1 MESARRSEALR
12 EEMELHLAEKAGELE
27 ADGMTPEC
35 ARAEA
40 RRRFGNVGQK
50 HEESREI
57 WMTRFLPELGQDIRY
72 GIRTMLANKAFSAL
86 AILSLALGIGSN
98 TAIFSLMESILLR
111 SLPVADP
118 ESLVVLNLHSRPPQ
132 NANKET
138 VHVMHALQGL
148 AWPGDK
154 GDMVLGIFP
163 YGAFETLREPLAG
176 QQAASGG
183 PPCVT
188 PDVTQ
193 SCRVAG
199 ESPAF
204 STLFGYFNGQN
215 KTLAIRGQATS
226 ASTEYV
232 TGEYFRGLAVSPA
245 AGRLIESEDDRLGA
259 APVAVVSFA
268 TSQNRFGGAPNA
280 IGQPILVDNVPFTVI
295 GVAPP
300 EFFGVDPAA
309 APDLFLPLHANV
321 LVDGARAARMNSD
334 PNFYWLEMM
343 GRLKPGVSMAQAQA
357 ALAPRFHQW
366 VAATA
371 TTDGERGKLPA
382 LILNPGAG
390 GLGSLR
396 RQYSKPLYV
405 LLTMV
410 GLILA
415 IACAN
420 IANLLLARA
429 AARRREMAVRLS
441 LGAGRF
447 RVVRQLLTES
457 VMLASLGGAFGV
469 LFAIWGVRWLT
480 LLLSN
485 GPRNSTLHAELNWN
499 VLGVTAALS
508 VVCGLLFGLA
518 PAIQSTRPDVM
529 PALKSGRE
537 GGPRRRVQQV
547 LVVAQIAGSFLILVA
562 AGLFV
567 RTLDKLHSVQLGY
580 SRENILLFS
589 LNARQAGH
597 RDPEMTTFYANLR
610 KRFESIPG
618 VSGATLSQSSI
629 IEAGRVGQAVRGEMK
644 IGAVTIEGARALGAG
659 PRFLTTMQIP
669 ILAGREIDDRDLPG
683 SRPVAVISERLAR
696 TYFENENPVGRLI
709 TLPEEKRD
717 LEIAGVSANL
727 RYGGLKNEE
736 ENAMTVFVAVS
747 QFPSD
752 RVTYALRTAGD
763 PLRFLRSVHEIVR
776 EADSRIPVTNVTTQ
790 AAEID
795 RTISRELMFA
805 KLCTGFAVLALL
817 TACVGLYGT
826 MSYSVARQAGEI
838 GIRMALGAQR
848 WAVVWMVLSRVL
860 LLSAVGLA
868 ISVPAALG
876 ASRLV
881 KSFLFDTQ
889 ANDPGT
895 LALAGVV
902 LLSAAILAG
911 YAPARRASRIDPL
924 AALRNE

>member
-1 MESARRSEALR
+1 MWIRRLRYWRESASRSEALR
-12 EEMELHLAEKAGELE
+12 EEMELHLAEKAAELE
-27 ADGMTPEC
+27 ADGMTPDC
-35 ARAEA
+35 AKAEA
-40 RRRFGNVGQK
+40 RRRFGNVGLK

-57 WMTRFLPELGQDIRY
+57 WIKRFWSELGQDVRY
-72 GIRTMLANKAFSAL
+72 GCRTMTANKAFNAM
-86 AILSLALGIGSN
+86 AVLSLALGIGAN
-98 TAIFSLMESILLR
+98 TTIYSFMESILLR

-118 ESLVVLNLHSRPPQ
+118 ESLVVLNWHSRPPRDGG
-132 NANKET
+132 KES
-138 VHVMHALQGL
+138 VHVMHGVQGM

-154 GDMVLGIFP
+154 GAMVSGMFP
-163 YGAFETLREPLAG
+163 YGAFQTFREENP
-176 QQAASGG
+176 
-183 PPCVT
+183 V
-188 PDVTQ
+188 
-193 SCRVAG
+193 
-199 ESPAF
+199 F
-204 STLFGYFNGQN
+204 STLFGYFNGLN
-215 KTLAIRGQATS
+215 RTLAIRGQATS
-226 ASTEYV
+226 AGTEYV

-245 AGRLIESEDDRLGA
+245 AGRLIDSEDDRPGA
-259 APVAVVSFA
+259 APVAVISFA
-268 TSQNRFGGAPNA
+268 TSQQRFGGPSSA
-280 IGQPILVDNVPFTVI
+280 IGQPVLVDNVPFTVI

-309 APDLFLPLHANV
+309 APDLYLPLHTNL
-321 LVDGARAARMNSD
+321 LVDGARAARMYPD
-334 PNFYWLEMM
+334 GNFYWIEMM
-343 GRLKPGVSMAQAQA
+343 GRLRPGVSMAQAQA

-371 TTDGERGKLPA
+371 TTGGERAKLPA
-382 LILNPGAG
+382 LMLNPGAA

-457 VMLASLGGAFGV
+457 VMLASLGGALGV
-469 LFAIWGVRWLT
+469 LFAIWGVRSLT
-480 LLLSN
+480 LLLSRGREN
-485 GPRNSTLHAELNWN
+485 FTLHAELNWN

-508 VVCGLLFGLA
+508 VICGLLFGLA

-529 PALKSGRE
+529 PALKNGRG
-537 GGPRRRVQQV
+537 GGPRRRAQHL
-547 LVVAQIAGSFLILVA
+547 LVVAQIAISFFILVA
-562 AGLFV
+562 TGLFV

-580 SRENILLFS
+580 ARENILLFS

-597 RDPEMTTFYANLR
+597 RDPELATFYADLR

-629 IEAGRVGQAVRGEMK
+629 VNAGFTGPAIRGPMK
-644 IGAVTIEGARALGAG
+644 IGAVTIEDARVLAAG

-669 ILAGREIDDRDLPG
+669 ILAGREIDDRDQPG
-683 SRPVAVISERLAR
+683 SRPVAVIGERLAR
-696 TYFENENPVGRLI
+696 TYFGNENPVGRRI
-709 TLPEEKRD
+709 TLPDEKRD
-717 LEIAGVSANL
+717 LEIVGVSANL

-736 ENAMTVFVAVS
+736 ESRMTVFVAVS
-747 QFPSD
+747 QFSPD
-752 RVTYALRTAGD
+752 RMTYALCTAGD
-763 PLRFLRSVHEIVR
+763 PLRYVKSVYEIVR
-776 EADSRIPVTNVTTQ
+776 EADSRIPVTNVVTQ

-795 RTISRELMFA
+795 RTISREITFA

-826 MSYSVARQAGEI
+826 MSYSVARQVGEI

-848 WAVVWMVLSRVL
+848 GAVVWMVLRRVL
-860 LLSAVGLA
+860 LLAAVGLA
-868 ISVPAALG
+868 IGVPAALI

-881 KSFLFDTQ
+881 KSFLFETQ
-889 ANDPGT
+889 PNDPGT

-911 YAPARRASRIDPL
+911 LAPARRASRIDPL
-924 AALRNE
+924 AALRHE

>member
-1 MESARRSEALR
+1 
-12 EEMELHLAEKAGELE
+12 MELHLAEKAAELE
-27 ADGMTPEC
+27 ADGMTAEC
-35 ARAEA
+35 AKAEA
-40 RRRFGNVGQK
+40 RRRFGNVGLK

-57 WMTRFLPELGQDIRY
+57 WIKRFWSELGQDVRY
-72 GIRTMLANKAFSAL
+72 GCRTMTANKAFNAM
-86 AILSLALGIGSN
+86 AVLSLALGIGAN
-98 TAIFSLMESILLR
+98 TTIYSFMESILLR

-118 ESLVVLNLHSRPPQ
+118 ESLVVLNWHSRPPRDGS
-132 NANKET
+132 KES
-138 VHVMHALQGL
+138 VHVMHGVQGM

-154 GDMVLGIFP
+154 GSMVSGMFP
-163 YGAFETLREPLAG
+163 YGAFETLREENP
-176 QQAASGG
+176 
-183 PPCVT
+183 V
-188 PDVTQ
+188 
-193 SCRVAG
+193 
-199 ESPAF
+199 F
-204 STLFGYFNGQN
+204 STLFGYFNGLN
-215 KTLAIRGQATS
+215 RTLAIRGQATS

-245 AGRLIESEDDRLGA
+245 AGRLIGSEDDRPGA
-259 APVAVVSFA
+259 APVAVISFA
-268 TSQNRFGGAPNA
+268 TSQQRFGGPSGA
-280 IGQPILVDNVPFTVI
+280 IGQPVLVDNVPFTVI

-309 APDLFLPLHANV
+309 APDLYLPLHTNL
-321 LVDGARAARMNSD
+321 LVDGARAARMYPD
-334 PNFYWLEMM
+334 GNFYWIEMM
-343 GRLKPGVSMAQAQA
+343 GRLRPGVSMAQAQA

-371 TTDGERGKLPA
+371 TTDGERAKLPA
-382 LILNPGAG
+382 LMLNPGAA

-457 VMLASLGGAFGV
+457 AMLASLGGALGV
-469 LFAIWGVRWLT
+469 LFAIWGVRSLT
-480 LLLSN
+480 LLLSKGQQN
-485 GPRNSTLHAELNWN
+485 FTLHAELNWN

-529 PALKSGRE
+529 PALKSGRG
-537 GGPRRRVQQV
+537 GGPRRRAQHV
-547 LVVAQIAGSFLILVA
+547 LVVAQIAVSFLILVA

-567 RTLDKLHSVQLGY
+567 RTLNNLHSVQLGY
-580 SRENILLFS
+580 ARENILLFS

-597 RDPEMTTFYANLR
+597 RDPEIAIFYADLR

-618 VSGATLSQSSI
+618 VIGATLSQSSI
-629 IEAGRVGQAVRGEMK
+629 VNAGRAGPAIRGPMK
-644 IGAVTIEGARALGAG
+644 IGAVTIEDARVLAAG
-659 PRFLTTMQIP
+659 PRFLATMQIP
-669 ILAGREIDDRDLPG
+669 ILAGREIDDRDQPG
-683 SRPVAVISERLAR
+683 SRPVAVIGERLAR
-696 TYFENENPVGRLI
+696 TYFGNENPVGRRI
-709 TLPEEKRD
+709 TLPDEKRD
-717 LEIAGVSANL
+717 LEIVGVSANL

-736 ENAMTVFVAVS
+736 ESRMTVFVAVS
-747 QFPSD
+747 QFSPD
-752 RVTYALRTAGD
+752 RITYALRTAGD
-763 PLRFLRSVHEIVR
+763 PLRFVRSVREIVR
-776 EADSRIPVTNVTTQ
+776 EADSRIPVTNVVTQ

-795 RTISRELMFA
+795 RTISRELTFA
-805 KLCTGFAVLALL
+805 KLCTAFAVLALL

-826 MSYSVARQAGEI
+826 MSYGVARQVGEI

-848 WAVVWMVLSRVL
+848 GAVEWMVLRRVL
-860 LLSAVGLA
+860 LLAAVGLA
-868 ISVPAALG
+868 IGVPAALI
-876 ASRLV
+876 ASQLV
-881 KSFLFDTQ
+881 KSFLFETQ
-889 ANDPGT
+889 PNDPGT

-911 YAPARRASRIDPL
+911 LAPARRASRIDPL
-924 AALRNE
+924 AALRHE